1 MWRKRDDSVGVCVCL
16 EGRDDDT
23 AVTSR
28 GGRGDW
34 PRLSLRACSALR
46 TMKCDLEH
54 VSSSG
59 SSDSQLSDSSDA
71 RQAAEAERSREVK
84 IYIPYE
90 SAELCVTQ
98 VHTEHEEKHCAPTA
112 VSFNDNI
119 ILQIYRSTNQ

>member
-28 GGRGDW
+28 
-34 PRLSLRACSALR
+34 LSLHTCRTMQLR
-46 TMKCDLEH
+46 TMKCDLER

-59 SSDSQLSDSSDA
+59 SSESQLSDSSDA

-90 SAELCVTQ
+90 LAELCVTQ
-98 VHTEHEEKHCAPTA
+98 VHTEHEKKHCAPTA
-112 VSFNDNI
+112 VSLNDNI
-119 ILQIYRSTNQ
+119 ILQIYR